1 MGCVC
6 LWFFILK
13 KFAGGIRM
21 NLLSMGLTEIIKK
34 DFDQLNLG
42 EDLIIGRVALEHKR
56 IYRVWTEFGE
66 LLCEVSGK
74 FSFHSKAR
82 EDFPAV
88 GDWIGLKPRAEEGKG
103 TIITVLPR
111 KSKFSRKSAGA
122 TAEEQIVAANVDT
135 VFLVNS
141 LNEDLNLR
149 RLERYL
155 LLTWESG
162 ANPVIVLSKAD
173 LCHNITEKITK
184 VEAIALGGV
193 PIIPISSETLAGF
206 EKLELFLKPGK
217 TIALLGSSG
226 VGKSTLTNRLLGA
239 EKQLVQEIR
248 EADDKGRHTTTHRE
262 LILLPNGCVL
272 IDTPGMREL
281 QLWESSDGLS
291 ETFSEIEELAG
302 NCRFRDC
309 LHMDEPGCAVVN
321 AINEGQLAA
330 GRLTSYTKLQKELA
344 FIERKADKRAQA
356 EVRKQWKTINKQIKQ
371 RKSR

>member
-1 MGCVC
+1 
-6 LWFFILK
+6 
-13 KFAGGIRM
+13 
-21 NLLSMGLTEIIKK
+21 
-34 DFDQLNLG
+34 
-42 EDLIIGRVALEHKR
+42 
-56 IYRVWTEFGE
+56 
-66 LLCEVSGK
+66 
-74 FSFHSKAR
+74 
-82 EDFPAV
+82 
-88 GDWIGLKPRAEEGKG
+88 
-103 TIITVLPR
+103 
-111 KSKFSRKSAGA
+111 
-122 TAEEQIVAANVDT
+122 
-135 VFLVNS
+135 
-141 LNEDLNLR
+141 
-149 RLERYL
+149 
-155 LLTWESG
+155 
-162 ANPVIVLSKAD
+162 
-173 LCHNITEKITK
+173 

-206 EKLELFLKPGK
+206 EKLELFLEPGK

-226 VGKSTLTNRLLGA
+226 VGKSTLTNRLLGT

-291 ETFSEIEELAG
+291 ETFSEIEEFAE

-330 GRLTSYTKLQKELA
+330 ERLTSYTKLQKELA